1 MSLTLSGAEL
11 HRRAATDDAEDLLR
25 SMLARERPP
34 HFASGVEAN
43 AWHAHRVH
51 LAVSLILLAL
61 RKSPEMLTILPLGSV
76 ALVHFNRATKKRG
89 PEVVVP
95 LPEEL
100 LRRLQDEDPAK
111 RDLLVLVDIDNQLL
125 REGTSRIIVPGRT

>member
-1 MSLTLSGAEL
+1 MSLTLSDAEL
-11 HRRAATDDAEDLLR
+11 HRRATADDAEDLLR

-34 HFASGVEAN
+34 RFASGTEAA

-51 LAVSLILLAL
+51 LAVSLVLLAL

-76 ALVHFNRATKKRG
+76 APVRFNKATKKRG
-89 PEVVVP
+89 PEAVVP

-100 LRRLQDEDPAK
+100 LSRLQDEDPTK

-125 REGTSRIIVPGRT
+125 REGTSRIIVPGRS